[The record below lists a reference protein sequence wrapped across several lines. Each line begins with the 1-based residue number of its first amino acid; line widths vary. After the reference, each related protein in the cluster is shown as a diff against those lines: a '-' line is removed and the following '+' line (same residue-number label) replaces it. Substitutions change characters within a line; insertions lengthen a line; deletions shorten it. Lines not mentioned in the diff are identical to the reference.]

1 MSGEGSAE
9 PPARGRL
16 GLPPRVRACLFDL
29 DGVLTRTA
37 AVHARAWKEAFDE
50 LLRERSAATGEPLV
64 EFDPVRD
71 YDLYVDGRPRDD
83 GTRSFLASR
92 GIRLPEGREGD
103 PPTARTVHGLGERK
117 NELLLSLLHREG
129 VHVFPGSLRY
139 LRAVRQRGLR
149 TAVVTSS
156 KNCHEVLAA
165 AGIADLFDARVDG
178 VTAEEEHLHGKP
190 APDTY
195 LAAARAL
202 SVPPAEAAVFEDALS
217 GVEAGRAGGFG
228 LVVGVDRAGQAELLR
243 RHGAD
248 RVVEDLGELLGA
260 A

>member
-1 MSGEGSAE
+1 VSGEVVRDLGN
-9 PPARGRL
+9 GTL
-16 GLPPRVRACLFDL
+16 GLPAAIRACLFDL

-37 AVHARAWKEAFDE
+37 ELHDRAWKHAFDE
-50 LLRERSAATGEPLV
+50 LLRERSASTGQPFV

-71 YDLYVDGRPRDD
+71 YDLYVDGKPRDD

-92 GIRLPEGREGD
+92 GIQLPEGAEGD
-103 PPTARTVHGLGERK
+103 PPSARTVHGLGERK
-117 NELLLSLLHREG
+117 NELLLSILHREG

-139 LRAVRQRGLR
+139 LKSVRRHGLR

-156 KNCHEVLAA
+156 KNCGEVLAA
-165 AGIADLFDARVDG
+165 AGIGDLFDARVDG
-178 VTAEEEHLHGKP
+178 RAAEERHLRGKP

-202 SVPPAEAAVFEDALS
+202 SVEPSLAAVFEDALS

-228 LVVGVDRAGQAELLR
+228 LVVGVDRAGQAELLA

-248 RVVEDLGELLGA
+248 RVVGDLEDLLGRP
-260 A
+260 